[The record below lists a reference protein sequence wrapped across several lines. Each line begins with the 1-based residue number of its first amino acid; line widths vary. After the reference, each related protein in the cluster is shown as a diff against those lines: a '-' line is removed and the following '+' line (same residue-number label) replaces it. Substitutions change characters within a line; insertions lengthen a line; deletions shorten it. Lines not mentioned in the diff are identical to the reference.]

1 MRSGDVVRFTRF
13 PALKV
18 LGLAPRWKYGL
29 LIEYKKWEK
38 IARIFYN
45 GKIISVHASDV
56 QLHKRGKN
64 INETSP

>member
-1 MRSGDVVRFTRF
+1 MRPGDVVRFNRF
-13 PALKV
+13 PALKA
-18 LGLAPRWKYGL
+18 LGIVPRWKYGL

-45 GKIISVHASDV
+45 GRVISIAARDV

-64 INETSP
+64 TNETSP